1 MWPMYA
7 DDHQKYF
14 SGTSIESAASA
25 LKKSHKMYHSGI
37 RPISSITSQANPN
50 KYQIVVIAPHL
61 DDNDTR
67 DTCTLKIENQ
77 QIKPNTN
84 LKIPGF
90 NMDSELSFRDRIS
103 DICKKASQK
112 VGVLMRLLNVI
123 PRRPNS
129 TYIDLQYF
137 RI

>member
-1 MWPMYA
+1 MSKKIITMWPMYA

-25 LKKSHKMYHSGI
+25 LKKSHEIYHSGI
-37 RPISSITSQANPN
+37 RPISPITSQANPN

-77 QIKPNTN
+77 QIKPNGN

-90 NMDSELSFRDRIS
+90 NMDSELSFRDHIS
-103 DICKKASQK
+103 DIGIKLARKL
-112 VGVLMRLLNVI
+112 G
-123 PRRPNS
+123 
-129 TYIDLQYF
+129 Y
-137 RI
+137 